1 MNKSKVVYTEHKWTK
16 EDAIITLFYNLYG
29 TKGLLITDEKDLAE
43 CVIGSTL
50 ASLKMMSFNFNHIM
64 GIQPSL
70 ANVSAPQTEVYNE
83 YYKKCTY
90 EELRDI
96 VNNIIDSRDLVEI
109 EAYFKEYH
117 RILEIKS
124 INRKAAKTA
133 QSLAKELAKK
143 RQQEDDAMWRR
154 LGKDPNKMRKLV
166 S

>member
-1 MNKSKVVYTEHKWTK
+1 MNTSKVVYTEHKWTK

-50 ASLKMMSFNFNHIM
+50 ASLNMMKSNFNFLM
-64 GIQPSL
+64 GVQPSL
-70 ANVSAPQTEVYNE
+70 ANVSAPQIEVYNE

-96 VNNIIDSRDLVEI
+96 VNNIIDSRDLAEI

-117 RILEIKS
+117 RILEVKS
-124 INRKAAKTA
+124 INRKNAKTA

-154 LGKDPNKMRKLV
+154 MGKDPNKMRKLV